1 MLETNIASGMRAW
14 ERHDW
19 ATAYEE
25 LLPLLDAE
33 ESEPGHLEALAES
46 AWWCGSLDDTI
57 AAQERAFK
65 TYSAAGRNV
74 DAAGLAIDLAEIY
87 ALRLQ
92 PSAARGWM
100 ARASRLLE
108 DEPATPALGNLRRLE
123 AVFAAGSE
131 SGLQEALEL
140 ALQVEE
146 IGRDTGD
153 RDVEVLGLHDQGR
166 FSIASGDVG
175 RGMALMEESMVSVLT
190 GELGPRVTGRILC
203 NMIDVSASMADYRRA
218 GEWSDQAMRW
228 CEEQGN
234 ASGFPGICRIRRS
247 EMMRLRGAWSD
258 AEAEASR
265 AADELGDFGPYMAAA
280 FNELGMI
287 HLNLGDREA
296 AEEAFRR
303 AHSLGSSPMPGIA
316 LLKLSDGDATA
327 ASSMIESAL
336 DGIEDLLT
344 RAKLLPSAI
353 EISLA
358 ANLGELA
365 ERYSGELTE
374 LAERFDSDL
383 LRTFATQGSGRIA
396 YAERRHAEA
405 VALQR
410 TVVDD
415 LVAEGLP
422 YEAAR
427 ARCDLAMALTA
438 SGSPEMGKLELD
450 AATDEFEHLGARTD
464 LARIAEM
471 SQLGT
476 APMTP
481 AVRTMMFTDIVD
493 STSLIGAI
501 GDDAW
506 ADLISWHDRTLRDI
520 FVNYGGDEVNHTGDG
535 FFATFDSPDDA
546 ARCAIEIQRTLRQ
559 HRKDTGFAPK
569 VRIGIHSGPIL
580 EADGELVGQQVHL
593 AARIGSAAAGEE
605 ILLSHHAVVELDDT
619 YRLGDQY
626 DVDAKGIAEPVTVA
640 PLDWK

>member
-1 MLETNIASGMRAW
+1 MSETNIASGMRAW
-14 ERHDW
+14 ERHEW
-19 ATAYEE
+19 AIAYEQ

-33 ESEPGHLEALAES
+33 ESEPEHLEALAES
-46 AWWCGSLDDTI
+46 AWWCGGLDDTI
-57 AAQERAFK
+57 AAQERAFR
-65 TYSAAGRNV
+65 TYSGAGRNI
-74 DAAGLAIDLAEIY
+74 DAARLAVDLAEHH

-92 PSAARGWM
+92 PSAARGWL
-100 ARASRLLE
+100 ARASRLLQ
-108 DEPATPALGNLRRLE
+108 DEPPTPTLGNLRRLE
-123 AVFAAGSE
+123 AVFAADTE
-131 SGLQEALEL
+131 NGLQEAREL
-140 ALQVEE
+140 ASQVEQ

-166 FSIASGDVG
+166 FSIAAGDVE
-175 RGMALMEESMVSVLT
+175 RGMALMEESMVSVFT
-190 GELGPRVTGRILC
+190 GELAPRVTGRILC
-203 NMIDVSASMADYRRA
+203 NMIDVCASMADYRRA
-218 GEWSDQAMRW
+218 AEWSDQAMRW

-234 ASGFPGICRIRRS
+234 ASGYPGICRIHRS

-287 HLNLGDREA
+287 RLNLGDRDA
-296 AEEAFRR
+296 ADEAFRR
-303 AHSLGSSPMPGIA
+303 AHALGSSPMPGMA
-316 LLKLSDGDATA
+316 LLKLSDGHAEA

-353 EISLA
+353 EIALA
-358 ANLGELA
+358 AHMADPAERHAAELA
-365 ERYSGELTE
+365 E

-396 YAERRHAEA
+396 GAEGRHVDA
-405 VALQR
+405 VALHQK
-410 TVVDD
+410 VVDD

-422 YEAAR
+422 YETAR

-450 AATDEFEHLGARTD
+450 AAKDEFGRLGARTD
-464 LARIAEM
+464 LARLAEM
-471 SQLGT
+471 SQAG
-476 APMTP
+476 AAAMTP
-481 AVRTMMFTDIVD
+481 AVRTMMFTDIVA

-506 ADLISWHDRTLRDI
+506 ADLIAWHDRTLRDI
-520 FVNYGGDEVNHTGDG
+520 FVNHGGDEVNHTGDG
-535 FFATFDSPDDA
+535 FFATFESPDDA

-559 HRKDTGFAPK
+559 HRKDAGFAPK
-569 VRIGIHSGPIL
+569 VRIGIHAGPIL

-593 AARIGSAAAGEE
+593 AARIGSAAAGDE
-605 ILLSHHAVVELDDT
+605 ILLSHEAVVELDDT
-619 YRLGDQY
+619 FRVGDQY
-626 DVDAKGIAEPVTVA
+626 DVDAKGITEPVTVA
-640 PLDWK
+640 PLDWM